1 MPSPIPLQ
9 DAQRALQALGVT
21 DLDIVGIQRAP
32 FPQAQTLLE
41 ELKLKAKR
49 AYKRLALELHP
60 DHTGG
65 DQEKQAFFVLLGR
78 VLVEFEKITV
88 QPPAPQPVFVHITQA
103 VPIQWINIHWTNT
116 SSSSST
122 SSTTG
127 SGFTQTQVIRA
138 VRMKPR

>member
-9 DAQRALQALGVT
+9 DAQRALQALGVL
-21 DLDIVGIQRAP
+21 DLDIVSIQRAP

-78 VLVEFEKITV
+78 VLAEFEKVTV
-88 QPPAPQPVFVHITQA
+88 HPPAPQQVFFVAHHA
-103 VPIQWINIHWTNT
+103 VPIQWIDIHWTNT
-116 SSSSST
+116 SSSTTT
-122 SSTTG
+122 SSS